1 MIQLPAASFTKLAA
15 LAFVPL
21 PITWSGVNA
30 DVPALPKGDA
40 FVDYFQTAWLDGN
53 DENVELSLSGM
64 PTHKQS
70 LGRMA

>member
-1 MIQLPAASFTKLAA
+1 ML
-15 LAFVPL
+15 L

-40 FVDYFQTAWLDGN
+40 FVNYFQTAWLDGN

-70 LGRMA
+70 LGRMAQPAEEGSKKSLP